1 MTLTSVIYNINFDLP
16 SVNIFGINNIK
27 NKNKIWPLYKI
38 ILYSITF
45 FRHHQMWVSC
55 TEYFPIH
62 QMKPCQV
69 DWQKLVFQEKIILF
83 QRK

>member
-1 MTLTSVIYNINFDLP
+1 MVSQVDIGYDRCLCHMFFFTSLDVTDVIAKDVMAILPCDNIC
-16 SVNIFGINNIK
+16 
-27 NKNKIWPLYKI
+27 
-38 ILYSITF
+38 
-45 FRHHQMWVSC
+45 HHQMWVSC
-55 TEYFPIH
+55 TEYYFPIH